1 MPHPR
6 ITLLPLLAAAALACA
21 VAACKPAPQAPA
33 TAPVRGDTS
42 RPVLAVQ
49 LLSRHLR
56 DNDFAA
62 FARDAVP
69 PAVHTRL
76 EQAWRDGRSRWP
88 LDELPFNDR
97 IPAVLA
103 ALAAPDAEATLRK
116 DFDRQFAGAGAEI
129 RAAATTL
136 GLFGV
141 QYVDHQGDFSPA
153 ERAHYAQLVTAV
165 ARWAQ
170 RAPLAERERAHVA
183 IARLATAARAVELAD
198 ADAEAW
204 SAAGMDASLR
214 RIGTFSGEAKAV
226 LAGYGLAVDDSLDA
240 LEASLHMQAG
250 DYAEVRLRY
259 LLAGEQIDALVP
271 VERLG
276 GQWYISDFLRHAESA
291 AGVPAR
297 PATPQPT
304 APLPDGP
311 AAAP

>member
-1 MPHPR
+1 MPPPR
-6 ITLLPLLAAAALACA
+6 TILLRVFAAAALACA
-21 VAACKPAPQAPA
+21 VSACKPAAEAPA
-33 TAPVRGDTS
+33 TAAGRGDTS

-69 PAVHTRL
+69 PALHTRL
-76 EQAWRDGRSRWP
+76 ERAWRDGRSRWP

-97 IPAVLA
+97 IPSVLA
-103 ALAAPDAEATLRK
+103 ALAAPDADTALRK
-116 DFDRQFAGAGAEI
+116 DFDRQFSGAGGEI

-136 GLFGV
+136 GVFGV

-153 ERAHYAQLVTAV
+153 ERAHYAQLVTAA

-170 RAPLAERERAHVA
+170 RAPLADRARAHAA
-183 IARLATAARAVELAD
+183 IARLAAAARAAELDNAD
-198 ADAEAW
+198 KEAW
-204 SAAGMDASLR
+204 SALGMDATLR
-214 RIGTFSGEAKAV
+214 RIGRFSGEAKAV
-226 LAGYGLAVDDSLDA
+226 LAGYGLGVDDSLDG

-259 LLAGEQIDALVP
+259 LLAGDPIDALIP

-276 GQWYISDFLRHAESA
+276 GQWYVSDFLRHAQAA

-297 PATPQPT
+297 PASPQRT

>member
-6 ITLLPLLAAAALACA
+6 TILLPLLASAALACV
-21 VAACKPAPQAPA
+21 VAACSPDPQAPA
-33 TAPVRGDTS
+33 AAPARGDIS

-69 PAVHTRL
+69 PALHARL
-76 EQAWRDGRSRWP
+76 EQAWREDRSRWP
-88 LDELPFNDR
+88 LDELPFDDH

-103 ALAAPDAEATLRK
+103 ALAAENAETTLRE
-116 DFDRQFAGAGAEI
+116 DFERQFAGAGGEI

-136 GLFGV
+136 GVFGV

-170 RAPLAERERAHVA
+170 RAPLAERERAHPA
-183 IARLATAARAVELAD
+183 ITRLVTAVRAADLAD
-198 ADAEAW
+198 TQAW
-204 SAAGMDASLR
+204 SGAGMEASLR
-214 RIGTFSGEAKAV
+214 RIGAFCGEAKAV
-226 LAGYGLAVDDSLDA
+226 LASYGLSLDESLDG

-250 DYAEVRLRY
+250 DYAEVRMRY
-259 LLAGEQIDALVP
+259 LLAGTPIDALVP
-271 VERLG
+271 VERHG
-276 GQWYISDFLRHAESA
+276 GQWYVSDFLRHAEAA
-291 AGVPAR
+291 AGVPPR
-297 PATPQPT
+297 PASPQPA

-311 AAAP
+311 VAAP

>member
-1 MPHPR
+1 MSHSR
-6 ITLLPLLAAAALACA
+6 TILLSLFAAAALAGA
-21 VAACKPAPQAPA
+21 LAACKPVPHAAEA
-33 TAPVRGDTS
+33 TPGRADTS

-69 PAVHTRL
+69 PAVHARL
-76 EQAWRDGRSRWP
+76 VEAWRDGRSRWP
-88 LDELPFNDR
+88 LDELPFDDR
-97 IPAVLA
+97 IPTLLA
-103 ALAAPDAEATLRK
+103 TLAAPDAEAALRK
-116 DFDRQFAGAGAEI
+116 DYDRQFAGAGAEL

-141 QYVDHQGDFSPA
+141 HYVDHQGDFSAA

-170 RAPLAERERAHVA
+170 RAPLAERERAHAA
-183 IARLATAARAVELAD
+183 IARLAGAARAAELAD

-204 SAAGMDASLR
+204 SATGMEASLR
-214 RIGTFSGEAKAV
+214 RIGTFAGAAKAV
-226 LAGYGLAVDDSLDA
+226 LAGYGLSLDES
-240 LEASLHMQAG
+240 LDGLDASLHVQAG
-250 DYAEVRLRY
+250 DHAEVRLRY
-259 LLAGEQIDALVP
+259 MLAGEPVDALIP

-276 GQWYISDFLRHAESA
+276 GQWYVSDFLRHAEAA
-291 AGVPAR
+291 AGVPPR
-297 PATPQPT
+297 PASPQPA